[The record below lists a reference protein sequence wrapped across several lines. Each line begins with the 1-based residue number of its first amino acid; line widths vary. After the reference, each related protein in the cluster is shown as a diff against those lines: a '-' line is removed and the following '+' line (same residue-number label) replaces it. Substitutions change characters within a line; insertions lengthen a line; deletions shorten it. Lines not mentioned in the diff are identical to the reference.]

1 MSKRMSFSRTFPK
14 GHPRAGEPTYFPQKI
29 LSSLNSMP
37 NFPSS
42 NIMIDWEALSKL
54 GVEYVADTLYG
65 YLGYKGHTCRPMFT
79 ASGKVACKAGDK
91 YDFFSWEGTPYR
103 SKQIVWA
110 RDVVLPRIVPLEI
123 RSWDN
128 IVVGNTY
135 YYGDSVCVPLLEQL
149 AANDGLT
156 VADYK
161 AWMECTKSVG
171 VPLAIRIWDDNGL
184 NY

>member
-1 MSKRMSFSRTFPK
+1 MSFSRTFPK
-14 GHPRAGEPTYFPQKI
+14 GHPQAGEPTLFIDSI
-29 LSSLNSMP
+29 LSSFYDMHCLN
-37 NFPSS
+37 
-42 NIMIDWEALSKL
+42 NISVNVDWEALGRLGVPQYSKGDYHSKL
-54 GVEYVADTLYG
+54 
-65 YLGYKGHTCRPMFT
+65 HTCRAMFT

-110 RDVVLPRIVPLEI
+110 RGVEIVRTVPIKIMNWGLIEIGNEIWHNERIAKPLIEA
-123 RSWDN
+123 
-128 IVVGNTY
+128 
-135 YYGDSVCVPLLEQL
+135 L

-156 VADYK
+156 VPDYK

-184 NY
+184 GY